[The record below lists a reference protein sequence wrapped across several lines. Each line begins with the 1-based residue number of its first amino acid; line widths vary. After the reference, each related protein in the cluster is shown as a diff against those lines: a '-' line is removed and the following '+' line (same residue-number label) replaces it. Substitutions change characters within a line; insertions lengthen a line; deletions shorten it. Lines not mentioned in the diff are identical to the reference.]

1 MWLRRII
8 SCLTNIMESKSPCW
22 NCEIETEK
30 EDFRCKSCRRIQEIG
45 KTDPY
50 DMFSLKKKYLIDY
63 DELETKYFYLQNIFH
78 PDKFINSVN
87 REKEISAIESS
98 NINNA
103 YNLLIDNVYRIN
115 VLLKSNGFK
124 ISSKNEKSFSDKD
137 LLEEIMELQSRC
149 MSIESKNEKEKI
161 KKEIKKKI
169 ELIELE
175 IDRYFEKR
183 KFNEVENLSVKL
195 SYLEKINKN
204 LN

>member
-1 MWLRRII
+1 M
-8 SCLTNIMESKSPCW
+8 
-22 NCEIETEK
+22 
-30 EDFRCKSCRRIQEIG
+30 
-45 KTDPY
+45 
-50 DMFSLKKKYLIDY
+50 
-63 DELETKYFYLQNIFH
+63 
-78 PDKFINSVN
+78 
-87 REKEISAIESS
+87 
-98 NINNA
+98 
-103 YNLLIDNVYRIN
+103 YRIN

-149 MSIESKNEKEKI
+149 MSIESNNEKEKI

-169 ELIELE
+169 EMIELE